1 MRPSMQSSVKI
12 KETTSKSTKL
22 QSLNFADFSMIRISL
37 MSPEE
42 IRRQSY
48 GEVKKAETLNYNTLK
63 PERDGLFCERIF
75 GPVRN
80 WECSCGKYKMGKY
93 KGIICDRCGVEV
105 TESKVRRERMGH
117 IELAVPVVHPWFLW
131 YPPFYISTLI
141 EVPQEELKQVVYYG
155 KYILLE
161 DLKDSEGNIVK
172 VYVVKDD
179 IRGPD
184 DKILK
189 VEVDEKVVEFKKGV
203 CLSQSIYDA
212 LSKKLPTEKMEV
224 IRGAIDILELKK
236 KTVIS
241 NDLYRYLKN
250 EYSARV
256 KADIGA
262 SAILKLL
269 SEMDL
274 KKEKEELIKRIKKY
288 EEKNAAIPQDL
299 FKRFVLINEFINS
312 GNKPEWMILKVL
324 PVLPADLRPLVLLEG
339 GKPASSD
346 LNELYRR
353 IINRNNRLK
362 NILTHTRTPD
372 ILVQNEKRLLQEAVD
387 ALIDNGVG
395 GKVVLNSVGRP
406 YKSLSDIIAGK
417 TGRFRQNLLGK
428 RVDYSGRSVIVVG
441 PQLKFYQCGLPKEM
455 ALELFKPFVLRELIM
470 TYNKTHLVAKSMIQ
484 RGSPEVWSIL
494 ERITKNYVV
503 LLNRAPTLHRPSIQ
517 AFEPVLI
524 DSKAIQIHPFVCAP
538 YNADFDGDQMAV
550 HVPLS
555 IEAQLEARYLLF
567 SPYNIFSPSSGKPLA
582 VSSQDVVLGC
592 NYLTKEKL
600 GEKGE
605 GKIFYSLDEVI
616 TCYQLGGVDLHA
628 RIKVK
633 GVNVLIE
640 PSLSPEEQKNPELW
654 KDYTTVGRVIFNLI
668 LPQELR
674 FINKEVTKKLLTTL
688 IEDCYNKLGLS
699 AVVDLLDRIKRLGF
713 HYATVSGL
721 TISIADMTL
730 SPNKKKW
737 IEECKEEVEKINESA
752 RQNIITEIERY
763 NKVIDIWTKV
773 TEDVSKDVQVA
784 MRAIDK
790 EKYTPERPRFNA
802 VYMMAYSGARGSMD
816 QVRQLCGM
824 RGLMSKVIR
833 KFTGGYGDI
842 IEYPVTSSFR
852 EGLSILEYFISSHGG
867 RKGLVDTALKT
878 AQAGYLTRRLVDV
891 AHSVIVTMEDCGTPN
906 WIDAKALKM
915 EEEVLI
921 SLKERVVGRVAARN
935 ITWVVEDSSGVPR
948 EEIIVKKGDIITA
961 EQAEKLEKVGIEYVP
976 IRSVLVCEAPYGVC
990 AKCYGVNLATH
1001 RLVDVGEAVGVI
1013 AAQSIGEP
1021 GTQLT
1026 LRTFHIGGISARI
1039 VESASIEADMDG
1051 ELEFKNDYIVVNRWR
1066 ELINLSRNMVITIRG
1081 ESKKVHY
1088 NVPYGAK
1095 IRLTVP
1101 ENVILRD
1108 GSKVKFSPKKA
1119 IYVKRGEVLAEW
1131 DLHSQPIISEHS
1143 GIAKFY
1149 HIVEGKTLLTT
1160 YFGVERVE
1168 QTERRI
1174 CIFDKNFV
1182 PRIFILNSDNLYEV
1196 ARFLEKH
1203 EKVLE
1208 ELREKVV
1215 SSAIK
1220 KKDKSVKIKL
1230 LKELKVSQISDL
1242 CRKLCDEVSKG
1253 SIDDKEVFSE
1263 EFEILINF
1271 VELFLFYLNK
1281 ISEDKLGS
1289 AETKELMNECEK
1301 VIKDC
1306 IPAYFLSK
1314 DTRILIDDFQK
1325 IEPGDILA
1333 KIPIQTIRV
1342 RDITGGLPRV
1352 EELFEAREPKDPA
1365 IISPISG
1372 YVQIKYEPKDNV
1384 AKVTISSGSK
1394 TEVKEIPLG
1403 QKHLI
1408 VRDGDYVEAGDP
1420 LTDGEINLH
1429 DILETGQ
1436 IKKLQE
1442 FLTNEIQ
1449 RVYRL
1454 QNVVINDKHIEIIV
1468 RQMLSFVEVVDSGDS
1483 TFLKGEIV
1491 KKYVIEKEQERLK
1504 REKKTPPKFKPVLLG
1519 IKEAALRSDSFM
1531 SAASFQETVR
1541 VLARASIR
1549 GDIDRLM
1556 GLKENVIVGHLVPV
1570 GTGWKEYRKLAEKKE
1585 ELEEWSQLLTS

>member
-1 MRPSMQSSVKI
+1 MQSSLKNKV
-12 KETTSKSTKL
+12 TTSKPATRP
-22 QSLNFADFSMIRISL
+22 QPLNFTDFSAIRISL

-141 EVPQEELKQVVYYG
+141 EVPQDELKQVAYYG

-161 DLKDSEGNIVK
+161 DLKDADGNIVK

-179 IRGPD
+179 IRGLD
-184 DKILK
+184 DKMLK
-189 VEVDEKVVEFKKGV
+189 VEVDGKIVEFKKGV
-203 CLSQSIYDA
+203 CLSQSIYDS
-212 LSKKLPTEKMEV
+212 LMNRLPTELKEIVKNV
-224 IRGAIDILELKK
+224 IDVLELRK

-250 EYSARV
+250 EYSVRL

-274 KKEKEELIKRIKKY
+274 KKEKEDLMKKIKKY
-288 EEKNAAIPQDL
+288 EEKGVVIPPEL
-299 FKRFVLINEFINS
+299 FKRFALINEFINS
-312 GNKPEWMILKVL
+312 GNKPEWMILKAL
-324 PVLPADLRPLVLLEG
+324 PVLPADLRPLVILEG

-372 ILVQNEKRLLQEAVD
+372 ILVHNEKRLLQEAVD
-387 ALIDNGVG
+387 ALIDNGVN
-395 GKVVLNSVGRP
+395 GKVVLNSIGRP

-441 PQLKFYQCGLPKEM
+441 PQLKFYQCGLPKQM
-455 ALELFKPFVLRELIM
+455 ALELFKPFVLRELIN
-470 TYNKTHLVAKSMIQ
+470 TYNKTHLGAKAMIQ
-484 RGSPEVWSIL
+484 RGTPEVWGIL
-494 ERITKNYVV
+494 EKITKNYVV

-524 DSKAIQIHPFVCAP
+524 DSKAIQIHPFVCTP

-567 SPYNIFSPSSGKPLA
+567 SPYNIFSPGSGKPLA
-582 VSSQDVVLGC
+582 ISSQDVVLGC

-616 TCYQLGGVDLHA
+616 TCYQLGEVDLHA

-633 GVNVLIE
+633 GINALIE
-640 PSLSPEEQKNPELW
+640 PSLSPEEQRNPELW

-668 LPQELR
+668 LPPELR
-674 FINKEVTKKLLTTL
+674 FINKEITKKLLTAL
-688 IEDCYNKLGLS
+688 VEECYHKLGLS
-699 AVVDLLDRIKRLGF
+699 VVVDLLDKIKSLGF

-721 TISIADMTL
+721 TISVADMTL

-737 IEECKEEVEKINESA
+737 IEEYSKEVEKINENA

-773 TEDVSKDVQVA
+773 TEDVSKDVQNA
-784 MRAIDK
+784 MKAVDK
-790 EKYTPERPRFNA
+790 EKYDPERPRFNA
-802 VYMMAYSGARGSMD
+802 IYMMAYSGARGSMD

-852 EGLSILEYFISSHGG
+852 EGLSILEYFISAHGG

-878 AQAGYLTRRLVDV
+878 AQAGYLTRRLVDA
-891 AHSVIVTMEDCGTPN
+891 AHSVMVTMEDCGTPN
-906 WIDAKALKM
+906 WIDMKALKT

-921 SLKERVVGRVAARN
+921 SLKERIVGRVAARN
-935 ITWVVEDSSGVPR
+935 ITWVVEESGIPR

-1001 RLVDVGEAVGVI
+1001 RLVEVGEAVGVI

-1026 LRTFHIGGISARI
+1026 LRTFHIGGASARI
-1039 VESASIEADMDG
+1039 VESAFIEAGIDG
-1051 ELEFKNDYIVVNRWR
+1051 EVEFKNDYIIVNRWR
-1066 ELINLSRNMVITIRG
+1066 EFINLSRNMVITIRG
-1081 ESKKVHY
+1081 ENRKIHY

-1095 IRLTVP
+1095 IKLDLSDS
-1101 ENVILRD
+1101 VILKD
-1108 GSKVKFSPKKA
+1108 GFKVKISPQKA
-1119 IYVKRGEVLAEW
+1119 ITVKRHEVLATW

-1149 HIVEGKTLLTT
+1149 HIIEGKTLLTT
-1160 YFGVERVE
+1160 SFGIETME
-1168 QTERRI
+1168 QTERKI
-1174 CIFDKNFV
+1174 HLFDKKLV
-1182 PRIFILNSDNLYEV
+1182 PRIFILNRDNLYELG
-1196 ARFLEKH
+1196 RFLEKN
-1203 EKVLE
+1203 EKTLE
-1208 ELREKVV
+1208 QLKEKITSHV
-1215 SSAIK
+1215 
-1220 KKDKSVKIKL
+1220 KKDKSAKMKS
-1230 LKELKVSQISDL
+1230 LKELTISQMADLCKKLSDEVGKENISD
-1242 CRKLCDEVSKG
+1242 
-1253 SIDDKEVFSE
+1253 KETFSVE
-1263 EFEILINF
+1263 LEILINF
-1271 VELFLFYLNK
+1271 VESFLFNLNK
-1281 ISEDKLGS
+1281 LSGDKKM
-1289 AETKELMNECEK
+1289 APEMQELINECEK
-1301 VIKDC
+1301 VVKERV
-1306 IPAYFLSK
+1306 PAYFMSK
-1314 DTRILIDDFQK
+1314 NTRILIEDFQK
-1325 IEPGDILA
+1325 VEPGDVLA
-1333 KIPIQTIRV
+1333 KIPVETVRV

-1352 EELFEAREPKDPA
+1352 EELFEARVPKDPA

-1372 YVQIKYEPKDNV
+1372 YVKIKYEPKENV
-1384 AKVTISSGSK
+1384 AKVIIDSGSK
-1394 TEVKEIPLG
+1394 TEVKEVPLG

-1408 VRDGDYVEAGDP
+1408 VRDGDHVEAGDP
-1420 LTDGEINLH
+1420 LTDGEINPH

-1442 FLTNEIQ
+1442 FLTDEIQ

-1468 RQMLSFVEVVDSGDS
+1468 RQMLSFVEIVDSGDS
-1483 TFLKGEIV
+1483 SFLKGEIV
-1491 KKYVIEKEQERLK
+1491 KKYTVEKEQEKLR

-1519 IKEAALRSDSFM
+1519 IKEVALRSDSFM
-1531 SAASFQETVR
+1531 SAASFQETIR

-1570 GTGWKEYRKLAEKKE
+1570 GTGWKDYRKLSEKKE
-1585 ELEEWSQLLTS
+1585 ELEEWYQLSTS